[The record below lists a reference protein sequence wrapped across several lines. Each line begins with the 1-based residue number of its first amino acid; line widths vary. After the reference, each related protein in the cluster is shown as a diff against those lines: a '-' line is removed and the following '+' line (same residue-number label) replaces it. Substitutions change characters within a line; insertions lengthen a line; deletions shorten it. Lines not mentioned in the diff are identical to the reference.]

1 LADPDPK
8 KNPTTAGWVLTA
20 NRAKVMV
27 APVDDQASGET
38 AWQQQ
43 QDKSKQALL
52 DAAMSPQQKKAAAAA
67 VAAANKKLAAAP
79 ATSQSPPALAASG
92 SSNSS
97 SSGGAS
103 SSGSATS
110 DGCPCYF
117 EAANRCTVR
126 CDPSPDADALA
137 ELDKGRVVKAM
148 ARGSGAHKVNTA
160 NK

>member
-1 LADPDPK
+1 VDPDPK
-8 KNPTTAGWVLTA
+8 KNPTTTGWVLTA

-27 APVDDQASGET
+27 APVEDQTSGEA

-43 QDKSKQALL
+43 QDKAKQALL

-67 VAAANKKLAAAP
+67 VAAANKKAAAP
-79 ATSQSPPALAASG
+79 TQSPLRSAPGG
-92 SSNSS
+92 SSTNSGNS
-97 SSGGAS
+97 TSGGGGGGATSGGAT
-103 SSGSATS
+103 G

-117 EAANRCTVR
+117 EASNRCTVR

-148 ARGSGAHKVNTA
+148 ARGSGPHKV
-160 NK
+160 